1 MSAEVLDELTQEME
15 RTLASLRGEFSKVRT
30 GRASTALIEG
40 VMVPYYGSPT
50 PLQQIA
56 SLSAPEARLLVVQ
69 PYEKNLIGDV
79 EKAIYQADLG
89 LAPIN
94 DGKVIRIPI
103 PELTQER
110 RQEFVRKIRKIAEE
124 YRVSMRNHRRDAN
137 DLLKAMQK
145 DKDIT
150 EDELHTS
157 QERVQKATDE
167 YIEKLD
173 HLLKLKEDEL
183 MSV

>member
-56 SLSAPEARLLVVQ
+56 SLSAPEARLLIVQ

-79 EKAIYQADLG
+79 EKAVYQADLG

-137 DLLKAMQK
+137 DLLKVMQK

-157 QERVQKATDE
+157 QERVQKVTDE

-173 HLLKLKEDEL
+173 RLLKLKEDEL